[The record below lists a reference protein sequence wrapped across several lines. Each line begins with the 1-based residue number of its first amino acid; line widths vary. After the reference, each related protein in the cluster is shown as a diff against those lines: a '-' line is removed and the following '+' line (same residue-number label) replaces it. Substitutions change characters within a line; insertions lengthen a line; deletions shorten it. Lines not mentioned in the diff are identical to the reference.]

1 MQRRHLLALASP
13 VALMALGACA
23 GPDGSTGG
31 DGAGGGS
38 EGSAPSD
45 SGAAP
50 SDDGSATGTSP
61 SGSDD
66 GTEGFA
72 SDSGGDTDDP
82 ARAALEAMSDREI
95 AGQLV
100 LVGVMA
106 GSAPSASLATE
117 HHVGGYFLL
126 GVWKSA
132 QAVRD
137 AVSAA
142 RDAHADGVAPLLAV
156 DQEGGSVRMLR
167 GDAARRTP
175 SAEKLGAQGPEA
187 VHEAYTTIGQDLAEL
202 GLDCTLAPVADV
214 VDEALGDDNA
224 PVGELGR
231 GFGTDPDHVAGCVR
245 AAVEALTAQG
255 VAATVKHFPGLGRV
269 AENTDHAADGIID
282 DATAPG
288 DPMLAPFAEGID
300 AGAELVMVSSAIYP
314 QIEPE
319 VPAMFSRA
327 AVTDLLRGDMGYD
340 GLVITDDI
348 GSAAAVAHVPVAE
361 RITRLLDAGGDAVLT
376 ADPSITAELVDAV
389 EAYAAADPAKRER
402 VRESALRM
410 LRVKLSPRR
419 G

>member
-1 MQRRHLLALASP
+1 
-13 VALMALGACA
+13 
-23 GPDGSTGG
+23 
-31 DGAGGGS
+31 
-38 EGSAPSD
+38 
-45 SGAAP
+45 
-50 SDDGSATGTSP
+50 
-61 SGSDD
+61 
-66 GTEGFA
+66 
-72 SDSGGDTDDP
+72 
-82 ARAALEAMSDREI
+82 MSDREI

-106 GSAPSASLATE
+106 GSTPAATLATE

-167 GDAARRTP
+167 GDAATRTA
-175 SAEKLGAQGPEA
+175 SAEDLGAQGPEA
-187 VHEAYTTIGQDLAEL
+187 VREAYTTIGQDLAEL
-202 GLDCTLAPVADV
+202 GLDCALAPVADV
-214 VDEALGDDNA
+214 VDEALGDGNA

-245 AAVEALTAQG
+245 AAVEALTAHG

-376 ADPSITAELVDAV
+376 ADPAITGELVDAV
-389 EAYAAADPAKRER
+389 EAYAAADPAQRER
-402 VRESALRM
+402 VRESALRI

-419 G
+419 E

>member
-1 MQRRHLLALASP
+1 MERRHLLALASP
-13 VALMALGACA
+13 VALMTLGACA
-23 GPDGSTGG
+23 GPDDSAGEE
-31 DGAGGGS
+31 GAGGS
-38 EGSAPSD
+38 
-45 SGAAP
+45 
-50 SDDGSATGTSP
+50 SDDGADAAS
-61 SGSDD
+61 SDGGGVD
-66 GTEGFA
+66 DETDAAA
-72 SDSGGDTDDP
+72 SDGGGAEDDP

-106 GSAPSASLATE
+106 GSTPAATLATE

-132 QAVRD
+132 HAVRD

-142 RDAHADGVAPLLAV
+142 RDAHADGVAPRLAV

-167 GDAARRTP
+167 GDAATRTS
-175 SAEKLGAQGPEA
+175 SAEDLGTQGPEA
-187 VHEAYTTIGQDLAEL
+187 VREAYTTIGQDLAEL
-202 GLDCTLAPVADV
+202 GLDCALAPVADV
-214 VDEALGDDNA
+214 VDEALGDGNA

-231 GFGTDPDHVAGCVR
+231 GFGTDPDHVTGCVR

-314 QIEPE
+314 QIEPN

-327 AVTDLLRGDMGYD
+327 AVTDLLRDDMGYD

-376 ADPSITAELVDAV
+376 ADPAITGELVDAV
-389 EAYAAADPAKRER
+389 EAYAAADPAQRER

-419 G
+419 E

>member
-1 MQRRHLLALASP
+1 MERRHLLALASP
-13 VALMALGACA
+13 VALMTLGACA
-23 GPDGSTGG
+23 GPDDSAGEA
-31 DGAGGGS
+31 GAGGS
-38 EGSAPSD
+38 
-45 SGAAP
+45 
-50 SDDGSATGTSP
+50 
-61 SGSDD
+61 SDD
-66 GTEGFA
+66 GTDAAA
-72 SDSGGDTDDP
+72 SDSGGFDDETDAAASDGGGAEDDP

-100 LVGVMA
+100 LIGVMA
-106 GSAPSASLATE
+106 GSTPAATLATE

-132 QAVRD
+132 HAVRD

-167 GDAARRTP
+167 GDAATRTA
-175 SAEKLGAQGPEA
+175 SAEDLGAQGPEA
-187 VHEAYTTIGQDLAEL
+187 VREAYTTIGQDLAEL
-202 GLDCTLAPVADV
+202 GLDCALAPVADV
-214 VDEALGDDNA
+214 VDEALGDGNA
-224 PVGELGR
+224 PVGELDR
-231 GFGTDPDHVAGCVR
+231 GFGTDPNHVAGCVR

-327 AVTDLLRGDMGYD
+327 AVTDLLRDDMGYD

-376 ADPSITAELVDAV
+376 ADPAITGELVDAV
-389 EAYAAADPAKRER
+389 EAYAAADPAQRER

-419 G
+419 E

>member
-1 MQRRHLLALASP
+1 MERRHLLALASP
-13 VALMALGACA
+13 VALMTLGACA
-23 GPDGSTGG
+23 GPDDSAGEE
-31 DGAGGGS
+31 GAGGS
-38 EGSAPSD
+38 
-45 SGAAP
+45 
-50 SDDGSATGTSP
+50 SDDGA
-61 SGSDD
+61 DAA
-66 GTEGFA
+66 A
-72 SDSGGDTDDP
+72 SDSGGFDDETDAAASDGGGAEDDP
-82 ARAALEAMSDREI
+82 ARAALAGMSDREI

-106 GSAPSASLATE
+106 GSTPAATLATE

-167 GDAARRTP
+167 GDAATRTA
-175 SAEKLGAQGPEA
+175 SAEDLGAQGPEA
-187 VHEAYTTIGQDLAEL
+187 VREAYTTIGQDLAEL
-202 GLDCTLAPVADV
+202 GLDCALAPVADV
-214 VDEALGDDNA
+214 VDEALGDGNA

-245 AAVEALTAQG
+245 AAVEALTAHG

-376 ADPSITAELVDAV
+376 ADPAITGELVDAV
-389 EAYAAADPAKRER
+389 EAYAAADPAQRER
-402 VRESALRM
+402 VRESALRI

-419 G
+419 E

>member
-1 MQRRHLLALASP
+1 MQRRHLFTLASP
-13 VALMALGACA
+13 VALMTLGACA
-23 GPDGSTGG
+23 GPDVSAGEEGEGGSSDDRT
-31 DGAGGGS
+31 DAAASDGGGF
-38 EGSAPSD
+38 
-45 SGAAP
+45 
-50 SDDGSATGTSP
+50 
-61 SGSDD
+61 DD
-66 GTEGFA
+66 GTDAAA
-72 SDSGGDTDDP
+72 SDGGAQDDP

-106 GSAPSASLATE
+106 GSTPAATLATE

-167 GDAARRTP
+167 GDAATRTA
-175 SAEKLGAQGPEA
+175 SAEDLGTQGPEA
-187 VHEAYTTIGQDLAEL
+187 VREAYTTIGQDLVAL
-202 GLDCTLAPVADV
+202 GLDCALAPVADV

-231 GFGTDPDHVAGCVR
+231 GFGTDPDHVAECVR

-410 LRVKLSPRR
+410 LGVKLSPRR